1 MNMRLCVSAG
11 LALLAGLVMA
21 QGLPVKKNPAVLLDG
36 VAAYVNDEMITIGEV
51 MGEVRRS
58 PWADTAPELREK
70 RLRELYRATL
80 NALIDRKLILAAAK
94 KSKMELQSWAVD
106 NRIREIVA
114 NNFDGDQTK
123 LHNLL
128 ADRKIAFEEWKKNI
142 EEDLMITAMRFQQVE
157 KRVTPTPSEVR
168 AEYEANK
175 GRYQTENAVAVSMI
189 ILDPPELE
197 GDLSVEARA
206 AKIAEALKA
215 GTPFASLAKTYSK
228 DAKASEGG
236 SWGKVNPDDVF
247 RKEIVDALAKLNPG
261 EVSAVVV
268 LDGYGYIVRKDE
280 QQDSRALTFE
290 EASPF
295 VESHLRMRQ
304 AEKIYKE
311 WTDRLRTE
319 SYIKVF
325 ELPSSK

>member
-1 MNMRLCVSAG
+1 MIPRLS
-11 LALLAGLVMA
+11 LTAGLVSLAGFAAA
-21 QGLPVKKNPAVLLDG
+21 QGLLTHKNPAVLLDG
-36 VAAYVNDEMITIGEV
+36 VAAYVNTEMITIGEV
-51 MGEVRRS
+51 MSEVRRS

-70 RLRELYRATL
+70 RLRELYTATL
-80 NALIDRKLILAAAK
+80 NALIDRKLILAAAR

-128 ADRKIAFEEWKKNI
+128 ADRKIAYEEWKKNI
-142 EEDLMITAMRFQQVE
+142 EEDLLITAMRYQQVE
-157 KRVTPTPSEVR
+157 KRVAPTPSEVR

-175 GRYQTENAVAVSMI
+175 GRYQTETATAVSMI
-189 ILDPPELE
+189 ILDPPERE
-197 GDLSVEARA
+197 SDESVEARA

-215 GTPFASLAKTYSK
+215 GTSFASLAKTYSR

-236 SWGKVNPDDVF
+236 SWGKVNPEDVF
-247 RKEIVDALAKLNPG
+247 RREIVEALAKLSPG
-261 EVSAVVV
+261 ETSPVLI

-280 QQDSRALTFE
+280 QQDARPLTFE
-290 EASPF
+290 EAAPY

-304 AEKIYKE
+304 AEKLYKE
-311 WTDRLRTE
+311 WTDRLRAE
-319 SYIKVF
+319 AYIKVF
-325 ELPSSK
+325 ELPTGK